1 MQKLIR
7 GIHHFTNEIFASKK
21 ELFELLALGQYPEV
35 LFITCSDARVDPQL
49 ITQADPGDLFMLRN
63 MGNLVPAFWADE
75 KVAGA
80 AIEYALKVLGVK
92 QIVVCGHSHCG
103 AIKGIVDPEL
113 LQDLPTVAEWLTH
126 AEQTRRI
133 LTQNYS
139 HFDTAQLLNIAT
151 QENVLVQLENLRSY
165 PTVAAAINKGDLVV
179 QGWVYK
185 IETGEIYIY
194 HPENSQFL
202 PHAEFERLSVP
213 ECCFNS
219 AA

>member
-1 MQKLIR
+1 MQKLIK

-49 ITQADPGDLFMLRN
+49 ITQAEPGDLFMLRN
-63 MGNLVPAFWADE
+63 MGNLVPDCRAEE

-80 AIEYALKVLGVK
+80 AIEYALKVLRVR

-103 AIKGIVDPEL
+103 AMKGIVDPDL
-113 LQDLPTVAEWLTH
+113 LQDLPAVADWLKH

-133 LTQNYS
+133 LMSNYQTL
-139 HFDTAQLLNIAT
+139 DNAQLLNIAT

-165 PTVAAAINKGDLVV
+165 PAVAAAINKGELVV

-185 IETGEIYIY
+185 IETGEIFIY
-194 HPENSQFL
+194 HPENSQF
-202 PHAEFERLSVP
+202 
-213 ECCFNS
+213 
-219 AA
+219 

>member
-1 MQKLIR
+1 MQKLIK

-21 ELFELLALGQYPEV
+21 ELFELLALGQYPDV

-49 ITQADPGDLFMLRN
+49 ITQAEPGDLFMLRN
-63 MGNLVPAFWADE
+63 MGNLVPDCRAEE

-80 AIEYALKVLGVK
+80 AIEYALKVLRVR

-103 AIKGIVDPEL
+103 AMKGIVDPDL
-113 LQDLPTVAEWLTH
+113 LQDLPTVAEWLKH

-133 LTQNYS
+133 LMSNYQNL
-139 HFDTAQLLNIAT
+139 DNAQLLNIAT

-165 PTVAAAINKGDLVV
+165 PAVAAAIDEGNLVV

-202 PHAEFERLSVP
+202 PHAEFERLTLP
-213 ECCFNS
+213 QCCLDS

>member
-1 MQKLIR
+1 MQKLIK

-21 ELFELLALGQYPEV
+21 ELFEILALGQYPDA

-49 ITQADPGDLFMLRN
+49 ITQAEPGDLFMLRN
-63 MGNLVPAFWADE
+63 MGNLVPGFGAEE

-80 AIEYALKVLGVK
+80 AIEYALKVLGVR

-103 AIKGIVDPEL
+103 AMKGIVDPAL
-113 LQDLPTVAEWLTH
+113 LQDLPAVADWLKH

-133 LTQNYS
+133 LKQNYS
-139 HFDTAQLLNIAT
+139 HLQSSQLLNIAT
-151 QENVLVQLENLRSY
+151 QENVLVQLENLRSH
-165 PTVAAAINKGDLVV
+165 PSVAAAISNGDLAV

-185 IETGEIYIY
+185 IETGEIFIY

-202 PHAEFERLSVP
+202 PYAEFERLALP
-213 ECCFNS
+213 QCCFNS
-219 AA
+219 VA